1 MAGHSTYHVNMIK
14 LKWEIIWTRGLPHL
28 PGVPHLRVNRP
39 QVVISIKVG
48 RSFLWLKISEK
59 PPLNF
64 VQWNITNVYTF
75 HIHSFIFIS
84 HITHH
89 YNKGELQR
97 KLKEADGE
105 ETCRKETTGLIK
117 NQVSSDWKKA
127 SLIWQ
132 YEPAKSCIGGRFSYL
147 SIQRV
152 VKLWK
157 ENEKPP
163 GIGSA

>member
-1 MAGHSTYHVNMIK
+1 MIK

-75 HIHSFIFIS
+75 HIHSFIHSFI
-84 HITHH
+84 HIYSPYHTS
-89 YNKGELQR
+89 LQWR
-97 KLKEADGE
+97 WITKKVKRSRWRGNLPERNYGAYKESGFL
-105 ETCRKETTGLIK
+105 RL
-117 NQVSSDWKKA
+117 KKA

-132 YEPAKSCIGGRFSYL
+132 YEPAKSCTGGRFSYL

>member
-1 MAGHSTYHVNMIK
+1 MIK

-75 HIHSFIFIS
+75 HIHSFIHSFI
-84 HITHH
+84 HIYSPYHTS
-89 YNKGELQR
+89 LQWR
-97 KLKEADGE
+97 WITKKVKEADGE